1 MKQLYNKLVRDK
13 IPNIIKNNGGE
24 PYTRILSNDEY
35 IENLK
40 KRATKYINIENLK
53 KKLIEECNE
62 VMFAKTKEDTLE
74 ELADTFEVV
83 RSLAKALG
91 YSYENLIDAV
101 ENKATKR
108 GGFNKKIFLEKVI
121 EKD

>member
-1 MKQLYNKLVRDK
+1 MEQIYNKLVRDK

-35 IENLK
+35 
-40 KRATKYINIENLK
+40 IENLK

-91 YSYENLIDAV
+91 YENLIDAV

>member
-1 MKQLYNKLVRDK
+1 M
-13 IPNIIKNNGGE
+13 
-24 PYTRILSNDEY
+24 
-35 IENLK
+35 
-40 KRATKYINIENLK
+40 
-53 KKLIEECNE
+53 
-62 VMFAKTKEDTLE
+62 E

-101 ENKATKR
+101 ENKSTKR

>member
-1 MKQLYNKLVRDK
+1 MEQIYNKLVRDK

-40 KRATKYINIENLK
+40 K
-53 KKLIEECNE
+53 KLIEECNE
-62 VMFAKTKEDTLE
+62 VVSTKTKEDTLE

>member
-1 MKQLYNKLVRDK
+1 MKQIYNKLVRDK

-24 PYTRILSNDEY
+24 PYTRILSDEEY
-35 IENLK
+35 IKE
-40 KRATKYINIENLK
+40 LK

-62 VMFAKTKEDTLE
+62 VVSAKTKEDTLE

-91 YSYENLIDAV
+91 YSYENLIDEA
-101 ENKATKR
+101 EKKATKR

>member
-1 MKQLYNKLVRDK
+1 MEQIYNKLVRDK

-40 KRATKYINIENLK
+40 K
-53 KKLIEECNE
+53 KLIEECNE
-62 VMFAKTKEDTLE
+62 VVSAKTKEDTL
-74 ELADTFEVV
+74 EVV

>member
-1 MKQLYNKLVRDK
+1 MEQIYNKLVRDK
-13 IPNIIKNNGGE
+13 IPNIIKNNSGE

-40 KRATKYINIENLK
+40 K
-53 KKLIEECNE
+53 KLIEECNE
-62 VMFAKTKEDTLE
+62 VVSAKTKEDTLE